1 MEIGDFLKYVDEIIA
16 LRRDFHMHPELGFE
30 EFRTS
35 GIVRDY
41 LNDLGIETRIVAK
54 TGVVGYLNNG
64 GEKTIGIRAD
74 MDALP
79 IQEENDVP
87 YKSKIPGKM
96 HACGHDAHTAM
107 LLVTAKIL
115 SGMEF
120 DGNVRFIF
128 QPAEEGLNGAARMVE
143 DGAIDGVDRII
154 GMHVW
159 INLPSKTIGISPGPI
174 LAAVDRFKIEVLG
187 KGGHGA
193 SPHETSDPI
202 VASSQIISSLQSI
215 VSRNV
220 DPVDMVVLTVGS
232 IHGGS
237 AFNIIPKSVEM
248 EGTVRTF
255 REDTQALVERRI
267 GEICTKVACAHG
279 CEANLEYRH
288 LNYATVND
296 EKMAK
301 IGMKVASR
309 ITDVAEQGINMGG
322 EDFSEYARRIP
333 GLFAYLGIRNDEKGI
348 TNPHHN
354 PKFDMDES
362 ALPYGVA
369 FEVLMALELM
379 KDFSIG

>member
-1 MEIGDFLKYVDEIIA
+1 MRLENFLKYQDEIIA

-41 LNDLGIETRIVAK
+41 LGDLGIETVSMAK

-64 GEKTIGIRAD
+64 GEVTVGIRAD

-79 IQEENDVP
+79 IQEENEVP
-87 YKSKIPGKM
+87 YKSRVPGKM

-128 QPAEEGLNGAARMVE
+128 QPAEEGLNGAAKMVE
-143 DGAIDGVDRII
+143 EGAIEGVDRII

-159 INLPSKTIGISPGPI
+159 VNLPSKSIGISPGPI
-174 LAAVDRFKIEVLG
+174 LAAVDRFKIKVLG

-193 SPHETSDPI
+193 SPHETADPI
-202 VASSQIISSLQSI
+202 VASAQIISSMQSV

-220 DPVDMVVLTVGS
+220 DPVDTAVLTVGS

-237 AFNIIPKSVEM
+237 AFNVIPESVEM
-248 EGTVRTF
+248 DGTVRTF
-255 REDTQALVERRI
+255 KDGTQRLVERRI
-267 GEICTKVACAHG
+267 GEICTNVARAYG
-279 CEANLEYRH
+279 CEANLEYMH
-288 LNYATVND
+288 LNYATVN
-296 EKMAK
+296 EERMAE
-301 IGMKVASR
+301 IGRQVASF
-309 ITDVAEQGINMGG
+309 TQVLDQGINMGG

-333 GLFAYLGIRNDEKGI
+333 GLFAYLGVRNEEKGI
-348 TNPHHN
+348 TNPHHS
-354 PKFDMDES
+354 PKFDIDES

-379 KDFSIG
+379 KDRNIG